1 MGDGAPNNWFQTR
14 RDESRGVEALRAGL
28 KTHSYSRHAHETY
41 AVGVTEAGSQSFWCR
56 GIRHR
61 TRPGSVI
68 LFAPLDL
75 HDGHATTDEG
85 VVYRMLYLD
94 AIRLEAVA
102 RERGRLSGFRAA
114 VADHPPLAAAIRR
127 YAGEIDRGDDALAA
141 SEAYLALVEALVG
154 LAGEGRPLGERLP
167 PSLKRVRELMHEE
180 MAERLS
186 VEDLAE
192 VAGLGRFQLLRA
204 FSRRFGLPPSDYLRT
219 IRLEAAKRRLAA
231 GEVPAEVAAAVG
243 FVDQPHLTRL
253 FKRAYGVTPG
263 AYRGDFRPVGSPSR

>member
-1 MGDGAPNNWFQTR
+1 MKSGVPQNWFCTR

-28 KTHSYSRHAHETY
+28 RTHSYSRHAHETY
-41 AVGVTEAGSQSFWCR
+41 AIGVTEAGSQSFWCR
-56 GIRHR
+56 GVRNR

-94 AIRLEAVA
+94 AERLERAA

-114 VADHPPLAAAIRR
+114 VADHLPLAAAILR
-127 YAGEIDRGDDALAA
+127 YAREIDGGDDTLAA
-141 SEAYLALVEALVG
+141 SEAYLVLVEALVG

-167 PSLKRVRELMHEE
+167 PTLTRVRERMHDE
-180 MAERLS
+180 MAERLT

-192 VAGLGRFQLLRA
+192 VARLGRFQLLRA

-231 GEVPAEVAAAVG
+231 GEAPADVAAAVG

-263 AYRGDFRPVGSPSR
+263 AYRGDFRPAGGPSR